1 MSLAEDEISDGWV
14 LIKLLNGVLVPVQT
28 ECHYDQD
35 CLSKFGVSALIY
47 KVHLQLGYYP
57 WFKHQREQY
66 RKIDRDLVRRLPWH
80 HIAEEC
86 PDREWDNVDAI
97 EHVLLDLA
105 NNRDGLLHSVLLSIQ
120 AQIADKIPNVVLC
133 NQFIIEPDQEVFS
146 HNEKLFSLLEHQT
159 GPELLVHPEQ
169 VVLLG
174 ELATVIL
181 PKVLKEVLAHVLQ
194 ELLSRSVLS

>member
-1 MSLAEDEISDGWV
+1 
-14 LIKLLNGVLVPVQT
+14 
-28 ECHYDQD
+28 
-35 CLSKFGVSALIY
+35 
-47 KVHLQLGYYP
+47 
-57 WFKHQREQY
+57 
-66 RKIDRDLVRRLPWH
+66 
-80 HIAEEC
+80 
-86 PDREWDNVDAI
+86 
-97 EHVLLDLA
+97 
-105 NNRDGLLHSVLLSIQ
+105 LLHSVLLFIQ
-120 AQIADKIPNVVLC
+120 AQIADKIPNVILC